1 MAQDSTLTSPRV
13 SDTGGFAHG
22 LARYVTVLEGIRP
35 YGRSLLSKD
44 VVAGITL
51 AALAIPE
58 VMGYTRI
65 AGTPVITGLYTILI
79 PAIAFAL
86 LGSSRHLVVGGD
98 SATAAI
104 LYTGIA
110 GLGVSGLNPGTEEW
124 LAYASLAAII
134 TGGLLMIARLLRLG
148 FLADFI
154 SRTVLVGFLTGV
166 GIQVA
171 LGQFAGMLGVPSPS
185 VDVDQVSGTVIKFWD
200 TLKEIPDA
208 SGATIAVSL
217 SVIAILVVFEKWIR
231 IIPGGLVAVVGLIAV
246 SWAFDLESHG
256 VSTLGPVL
264 SGMPPLGLPS
274 GVGWNDVTPLLATCV
289 SMFLVILAQSAATS
303 RAYAV
308 KYKDHFVEN
317 TDLVGLS
324 AANLTAGLSGTFVV
338 NGSPTKTKMGEE
350 AKAGSQ
356 VAMLAMAAMV
366 AIVLLFLTKPLQ
378 YMPNAVLSA
387 VVFVIGI
394 KLIDLANMREIYRL
408 RRDEFLIAA
417 LTAAVVVGLGVE
429 QGIILAIVLS
439 VLLHVKRHYEPN
451 DAVVSRDEQGQM
463 SLAAP
468 SPGTVSEPGLIL
480 YRFRVGLF
488 YANASRF
495 SEEVLGLVD
504 VPEPPRWLILV
515 ADGIDD
521 VDFTGGK
528 TLAETAEQLA
538 QRGVVFGIAAATDD
552 VRRELDRFG
561 VTERIGENRYF
572 GTLDDAIEAFHAASS
587 RGPGNEGQAEQ

>member
-1 MAQDSTLTSPRV
+1 MTEIRTQAHRFHPR
-13 SDTGGFAHG
+13 GW
-22 LARYVTVLEGIRP
+22 VTVLEGIRP
-35 YGRSLLSKD
+35 FDRSLLSKD

-58 VMGYTRI
+58 VMGYTQI

-104 LYTGIA
+104 LYAGIA
-110 GLGVSGLNPGTEEW
+110 GLGVAGLQPGTDQW
-124 LAYASLAAII
+124 LAYASLAALI
-134 TGGLLMIARLLRLG
+134 TGGLLVLARLARLG

-185 VDVDQVSGTVIKFWD
+185 VDVDQVSGTVLKFFD
-200 TLKEIPDA
+200 TLKEVPDA
-208 SGATIAVSL
+208 SGATVAVSL
-217 SVIAILVVFEKWIR
+217 SVIAILVVFERWIPM
-231 IIPGGLVAVVGLIAV
+231 IPGGLVAVVGMIGI

-256 VSTLGPVL
+256 VSTLGPVP
-264 SGMPPLGLPS
+264 SGLPPIGLPS
-274 GVGWNDVTPLLATCV
+274 GVGWDDVTPLLATCV

-308 KYKDHFVEN
+308 KYKEHFVEN

-324 AANLTAGLSGTFVV
+324 VANFTAGLSSTFVV
-338 NGSPTKTKMGEE
+338 NGSPTKTKMAEE
-350 AKAGSQ
+350 AKARSQ
-356 VAMLAMAAMV
+356 VAMLAMAGMV
-366 AIVLLFLTKPLQ
+366 AAVLLFLTKPLQ

-387 VVFVIGI
+387 VVFVIGV
-394 KLIDLANMREIYRL
+394 KLIELANMRDIYRL
-408 RRDEFLIAA
+408 RRNEFWIAA
-417 LTAAVVVGLGVE
+417 LTAAAVVGVGVE

-451 DAVVSRDEQGQM
+451 DAVVALD
-463 SLAAP
+463 AAGRP
-468 SPGTVSEPGLIL
+468 MLSAPTPGTVSEPGLVV
-480 YRFRVGLF
+480 YRFGVGLF
-488 YANASRF
+488 YANASRL

-504 VPEPPRWLILV
+504 VPDPPRWLVLL

-521 VDFTGGK
+521 IDFTGGK
-528 TLAETAEQLA
+528 TLVETAEQLA
-538 QRGVVFGIAAATDD
+538 QRDVVFGIAVVTDD

-561 VTERIGENRYF
+561 VTEKIGEEHYYD
-572 GTLDDAIEAFHAASS
+572 TIEAAVTAFHAAS
-587 RGPGNEGQAEQ
+587 